1 MPCAQSISGC
11 PLLAGRRFPAWA
23 PGHYRLISDQY
34 VWYPGQWQ
42 AARQGYREQWAYH
55 PSRWDR
61 DGDGIPNRYDR
72 YDNRAGA
79 NERGPFGDRDHDGIP
94 NAFDGHNDYRR

>member
-1 MPCAQSISGC
+1 V
-11 PLLAGRRFPAWA
+11 
-23 PGHYRLISDQY
+23 Y
-34 VWYPGQWQ
+34 VGD
-42 AARQGYREQWAYH
+42 REQWAYH

-72 YDNRAGA
+72 YDNRAGP

-94 NAFDGHNDYRR
+94 NAFDGHNNYRR